1 MNPRDLLDEALAGLL
16 ARPGRAVLTILGTV
30 LGIGSLVATLG
41 VSRTAGNQIVGRF
54 DELAA
59 TEVTLEPTESSAAL
73 DQVIP
78 WDAEQRV
85 ARLNGVVAVGTLSEV
100 DVGESLVSAVPV
112 IDPTAQTEFA
122 MPVRAA
128 SPGALAAVRGTLRAG
143 RWFDAGHSDRADAVV
158 VLGRAAAERLGI
170 PDVHEQRA
178 VFVGDRIYVVI
189 GILDS
194 VGRRPELLEAV
205 VLPEGTARAHWDLSA
220 PGRVQIETDIGAAA
234 LIAEQAP
241 LALVPNQPALL
252 AVSKPPEPRRVREGA
267 QQDISGL
274 FAVLG
279 GVSLLVGAIGIANVT
294 LVSVLERVGE
304 IGLRRALGA
313 RRRHIALQFLA
324 ESTTMGILGGILGT
338 SAGALVVVGVAA
350 TRGWTPVLDPAFALL
365 APIAGGVVG
374 LLAGGYPALRAAAL
388 EPVDALRAGT

>member
-1 MNPRDLLDEALAGLL
+1 VNPRDLLDEALAGLL